1 MKNSYWLV
9 LFSLTIVGNLFLTS
23 CSAGDSVKKSD
34 LPGKN
39 KAFADSIAKAFGE
52 LTVDVPP
59 EKLYDLY
66 NQFCLA
72 HYGAEV
78 DPLVYETLGE
88 TLEIKEGSY
97 WEYFSEKS
105 VSISWKT
112 NLPAKTYVEYGT
124 SKTYGEKT
132 EFPERYFYIHLHY
145 LKNLQPNTIYHY
157 RLVSVDER
165 GNKTESQDK
174 TFTTG
179 NIPNA
184 IHIPG
189 DLGNPPYILDQANS
203 VYIVTQD
210 IDADRTAF
218 DIQADN
224 ITLDLGGHT
233 VTHGNQLITDLDHT
247 KLEKSGVGIRRK
259 GSQSKQTGLK
269 IYNGIIKQGVAE
281 NNTAYYAAEKMVRPD
296 EERKK
301 VLEKNMNKGFSS
313 IELSYCDDV
322 EIAGVTAEYRWHQTW
337 GMRFENAF
345 EKYNIHHNICLDK
358 GTQMFSR
365 HGAGGARSIG
375 FRGSATGDLNHD
387 NNKIEVHH
395 NLIKRTRQNGLNAA
409 QRIYDN
415 EIYVDSWVVNS
426 FAISPHNRNG
436 QVFNNTIF
444 LTGYY
449 ACGILWATSDLHA
462 HHNFIHMESISTM
475 IERPHS
481 GRRLIE
487 DWGEQ
492 DVLAGMRLT
501 NYNKGGQQREN
512 LTYSNNVIIG
522 RCRGDVEM
530 RGTEFFSDYSIKN
543 LVYKNSIIK
552 IIAEDTLVRKAA
564 CVDTQGAF
572 NDRSTHLPLYYKNCS
587 LISNRCNIRFG
598 DEYGQGSNH
607 RFINCKIIKTGNH
620 PHYQTFEFD
629 GHSSVFNHV
638 LLDCEFSGSAKYND
652 VRWTDTQSL
661 SNYRVEW
668 TLILETASNAIVSI
682 SDKKGNEAFSGNTGK
697 DGVISVPLVQS
708 IIRPVEWGPDKEEVE
723 VTNKLQYSEERFSPY
738 TVKVEKDGKQKSQT
752 FLLKE
757 KTDLK
762 IQL

>member
-1 MKNSYWLV
+1 MKVPVNPIFIA
-9 LFSLTIVGNLFLTS
+9 FSLFILWPGWSVGNPVKESNSEIENQTK
-23 CSAGDSVKKSD
+23 ADSV
-34 LPGKN
+34 
-39 KAFADSIAKAFGE
+39 AKAFGE

-59 EKLYDLY
+59 EELYDLY
-66 NQFCLA
+66 NQFCLT
-72 HYGAEV
+72 HYGAEI
-78 DPLVYETLGE
+78 DPLVYETFGNQLE
-88 TLEIKEGSY
+88 TEKGSN
-97 WEYFSEKS
+97 WEYISEKS
-105 VSISWKT
+105 ASISWKT

-124 SKTYGEKT
+124 SKTYGERT
-132 EFPERYFYIHLHY
+132 DLPERYFYIHLHY
-145 LKNLQPNTIYHY
+145 LKNLQPNTTYHY

-174 TFTTG
+174 TFSTG

-203 VYIVTQD
+203 VYIVTEN

-218 DIQADN
+218 EISADN

-247 KLEKSGVGIRRK
+247 ELEKSGVGIRRK
-259 GSQSKQTGLK
+259 EGQSKQTGLK
-269 IYNGIIKQGVAE
+269 IFNGIIKQGVAE

-301 VLEKNMNKGFSS
+301 VLEKNMNKGFSN

-345 EKYNIHHNICLDK
+345 EKYNIHHNVCLDK

-387 NNKIEVHH
+387 NNKMEVHH
-395 NLIKRTRQNGLNAA
+395 NLVKRTRQNGLNTA

-426 FAISPHNRNG
+426 FAISPHNQNG
-436 QVFNNTIF
+436 QVFNNQIF

-449 ACGILWATSDLHA
+449 ACGILWATSDLHV
-462 HHNFIHMESISTM
+462 HHNFIHMESIRTM

-512 LTYSNNVIIG
+512 LAYSNNVIIG

-543 LVYKNSIIK
+543 LVCENNIIK

-607 RFINCKIIKTGNH
+607 RFINCKIVKTGNH

-638 LLDCEFSGSAKYND
+638 LLDCEFTGGAKYND

-668 TLILETASNAIVSI
+668 TLTLETASDAIVSI
-682 SDKKGNEAFSGNTGK
+682 SDKNGNEAFTGNTGK
-697 DGVISVPLVQS
+697 DGEISIPLVQS

-762 IQL
+762 IQF